1 MRDATTNPQDGDEDV
16 RDGASAGALTAEQTR
31 RWRRRRARRV
41 ILVAVAA
48 LVSIALAVGYVF
60 ADGYDLVDGALT
72 FSPVAEQERAAL
84 RASRKGATLVAD
96 ADLARR
102 IDAGKAVA
110 AVDALEPTEGAAPPT
125 WHQDGNVL
133 TLAADARAFAYRIT
147 FKK

>member
-72 FSPVAEQERAAL
+72 F
-84 RASRKGATLVAD
+84 
-96 ADLARR
+96 
-102 IDAGKAVA
+102 
-110 AVDALEPTEGAAPPT
+110 
-125 WHQDGNVL
+125 
-133 TLAADARAFAYRIT
+133 
-147 FKK
+147 